1 MQTSITAEDTMA
13 KPGKPRKEGASG
25 RHDYTSDE
33 SLTFWQ
39 ARWRAE
45 FEALPPKKQAE
56 ERARIG
62 RLLATAPAGSPL
74 RAYAAACGIGDGDGD
89 GDGICN

>member
-1 MQTSITAEDTMA
+1 MA

-25 RHDYTSDE
+25 RHDYDPDE
-33 SLTFWQ
+33 SLRFWQ

-56 ERARIG
+56 QTEHIRT
-62 RLLATAPAGSPL
+62 LLAGAPAGSPL
-74 RAYAAACGIGDGDGD
+74 RSYAAACGIGDGDGD
-89 GDGICN
+89 RLCD